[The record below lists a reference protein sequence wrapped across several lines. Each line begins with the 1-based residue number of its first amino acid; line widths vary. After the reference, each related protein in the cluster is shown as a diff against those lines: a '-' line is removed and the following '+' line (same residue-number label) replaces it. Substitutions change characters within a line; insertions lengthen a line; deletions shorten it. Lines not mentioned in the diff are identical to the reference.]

1 MSQKRQKKV
10 CLCICLFTGVLVD
23 GILRLVSGDEGNLLV
38 HTAVFL
44 GSAAL
49 AMLSIKVFQL
59 LRMRTDDRGTE
70 VRKAAHIA
78 VTIMVM
84 LIVSRF
90 LIRIVD
96 ATVQIDDDIG
106 ILVLMLIVV
115 NAAIG
120 SGSYMLYRYLNEGK
134 AQKPVK

>member
-1 MSQKRQKKV
+1 MSRNHQRKV
-10 CLCICLFTGVLVD
+10 CFCICLVIGVLAD
-23 GILRLVSGDEGNLLV
+23 GTLRLVSGDEGNLLV

-44 GSAAL
+44 GSAVL
-49 AMLSIKVFQL
+49 AMLSIKGLRLLQL
-59 LRMRTDDRGTE
+59 RTDDRGTE
-70 VRKAAHIA
+70 VRKAVHIA
-78 VTIMVM
+78 VTFVVM

-96 ATVQIDDDIG
+96 STVQIDDDIG

-120 SGSYMLYRYLNEGK
+120 IGSYMLYRYFND
-134 AQKPVK
+134 